1 MLCSIL
7 DDAIYKSNIFPNEP
21 PFHKACLIIIYQF
34 WENGFYTVCYS
45 FCCNFVICI
54 KKSYRA
60 PIFYVKWFYALFWN
74 KFNDTPSFSN
84 RQAAGFV
91 SKTEGGE

>member
-21 PFHKACLIIIYQF
+21 LFRKACLIIIYQF

-54 KKSYRA
+54 KESYRA
-60 PIFYVKWFYALFWN
+60 PISYVKWFYALFWN
-74 KFNDTPSFSN
+74 KFNDTPSLSN
-84 RQAAGFV
+84 RQAARFV
-91 SKTEGGE
+91 SKIEGGE

>member
-34 WENGFYTVCYS
+34 WENGFSKVCYS

-54 KKSYRA
+54 KESYGT
-60 PIFYVKWFYALFWN
+60 PIFLCKMVLCSFLEYV
-74 KFNDTPSFSN
+74 
-84 RQAAGFV
+84 
-91 SKTEGGE
+91 